1 MTLVDILYS
10 VATRGMKVRALS
22 KELLAEYGKSEDDSL
37 AGVREYLKRIKQER
51 QKQKEPS
58 LYYLNKE
65 AVSPEQF
72 NLTSCDR
79 DADLFRLA
87 EYIQATALPRV
98 DWDEGFQLNSQSGT
112 LPRSFLLDAIH
123 EASSSHILFHHE
135 HDTLQSPEERKE
147 PLWSEE
153 EMKRMNKSLKKAE
166 RAFPD
171 GDDPDFRSLRKKL
184 GENQVKLSPTEED
197 DSLWSMDSSAL
208 LAFGWAAEAFIERM
222 LYFTS
227 QSIDDDDVLGD
238 DVPCPPSRAKPLE
251 SDDSWIEGDEVL
263 SDSSD

>member
-1 MTLVDILYS
+1 
-10 VATRGMKVRALS
+10 MKVRALS
-22 KELLAEYGKSEDDSL
+22 KELLNEYGKIEDDSR
-37 AGVREYLKRIKQER
+37 AQVREYLKRVKQER
-51 QKQKEPS
+51 QKEKEPS

-65 AVSPEQF
+65 AMSPEQF

-87 EYIQATALPRV
+87 EYIQASTLPRV
-98 DWDEGFQLNSQSGT
+98 DWDEGFQLNSNGDT

-123 EASSSHILFHHE
+123 EAATSHILFHHE
-135 HDTLQSPEERKE
+135 HEEESDTLQSPEERKE
-147 PLWSEE
+147 QMWSEE
-153 EMKRMNKSLKKAE
+153 EMKRMDKSLKKAE

-184 GENQVKLSPTEED
+184 VENQVKLSPTEEE

-208 LAFGWAAEAFIERM
+208 LAFGWAAEAFIQRM
-222 LYFTS
+222 LYFTHH
-227 QSIDDDDVLGD
+227 SIDDNDDVLGD
-238 DVPCPPSRAKPLE
+238 NVPCPPSRAKALE